1 MSSVVNVE
9 KLTLNC
15 HFFDRYREM
24 NDRLAMGYGLSAV
37 LLWSTVATAFKMTLS
52 YFSPAQMLAGASLVS
67 CLAIFGVAIAQGK
80 CAQILPM
87 FKARPLYFLLLS
99 VINPFIYYLILF
111 KAYDLLPASVAQPI
125 NYTWAITLTFMSAIF
140 LKQQIR
146 RQDWIAA
153 ALGYIGVVIIATQGN
168 FSDLSGVD
176 PQGVAL
182 ALCSTLL
189 WAGFWILNAKNKAD
203 PVVSLFLSFL
213 LALPMTWAVALLESW
228 SSVPWQGWASL
239 VYVGLFEMGITFVFW
254 LKAIQLSSNT
264 AKISNLIFISPFI
277 SLILLSQIIDENIPP
292 TSFIGLIMI
301 VAGLIIQQRN
311 REN

>member
-1 MSSVVNVE
+1 
-9 KLTLNC
+9 
-15 HFFDRYREM
+15 M

-37 LLWSTVATAFKMTLS
+37 LLWSTVATAFKITLS

-67 CLAIFGVAIAQGK
+67 CLVIFGVAIAQGK
-80 CAQILPM
+80 CAQILPTL
-87 FKARPLYFLLLS
+87 KARPLYFLLLS

-153 ALGYIGVVIIATQGN
+153 ALGYVGVVIIATQGN
-168 FSDLSGVD
+168 LSDLSGVD
-176 PQGVAL
+176 PQGVVF

-213 LALPMTWAVALLESW
+213 LALPMTWSVALLEPW

-239 VYVGLFEMGITFVFW
+239 LYVGVFEMGITFVLW

-277 SLILLSQIIDENIPP
+277 SLILLSQIIDEIIPP